1 MRGLRDRVAVVT
13 GAGRGIGAASARRL
27 AAEGAAVVV
36 TDRDEHGAIEVA
48 AAIQALG
55 GRAISAPADSRRRSD
70 LEAVVTLARE
80 QFGSFDLL
88 HHNAGVGC
96 FGPLESTTEDQ
107 IAELVDI
114 NVLGMINGLAVAA
127 PALRSGG
134 RGVIV
139 LTGSLVAQHG
149 TAFQIPYIATKG
161 AVSSMTRAAAMEFAP
176 EVRVN
181 AVCPGTVRTE
191 GLLDT
196 FGDPAILAAIERNAA
211 TIVPL
216 GRMAEPEE
224 IASVVAFLASDDAAY
239 ITGEIITAGGGWSAG
254 TNVSLM
260 LAELGPAGSD
270 PSGSRADE

>member
-36 TDRDEHGAIEVA
+36 TDRDENGAIEVA

-55 GRAISAPADSRRRSD
+55 GRAISACADSRRRSD
-70 LEAVVTLARE
+70 LEAAVTLARE
-80 QFGSFDLL
+80 QFGSFDLF

-107 IAELVDI
+107 IRELVDI

-134 RGVIV
+134 GGAIV

-161 AVSSMTRAAAMEFAP
+161 AVSSMTRAPSGPRGCSTRSAIPQSSRRSSETPRRSFRSAAWRSRRRSRASWRSSRP
-176 EVRVN
+176 
-181 AVCPGTVRTE
+181 TTLRTSL
-191 GLLDT
+191 GRSS
-196 FGDPAILAAIERNAA
+196 PLAAG
-211 TIVPL
+211 
-216 GRMAEPEE
+216 GR
-224 IASVVAFLASDDAAY
+224 LARMSH
-239 ITGEIITAGGGWSAG
+239 
-254 TNVSLM
+254 
-260 LAELGPAGSD
+260 
-270 PSGSRADE
+270 